1 MVRNA
6 SRYPMRNLGLKLYL
20 LFMISW
26 FLHLGSRVPFFGLI
40 RFDFLLLAVLAVL
53 AFLTAI
59 GQNQVGNR
67 TEYLLRTLI
76 LYSILAIPFVEWPG
90 SVINN
95 GIPDLIKALVFFYF
109 TISFVETEKDL
120 KLIVF
125 TFVACQSFRILEPL
139 YLHITEG
146 YWGSS
151 AFMADQTFLDR
162 LAGAPFDVINP
173 NGLAFVI
180 CTTIPFLYFLREL
193 SWKIWIAYACL
204 TPIFIYALMLTGSRS
219 GMIGILIIFLGILVR
234 SKRRIILG
242 LSVML
247 VTILGFPFLSPDM
260 QDRYLST
267 FGKGEKNIA
276 TAAGRQEGIM
286 HDLDVA
292 LRRPIFGHGLGTSL
306 EANSHFG
313 GVYLR
318 SHNLYAEVAQEL
330 GLVGLVIFIWFM
342 KSIFSNFIQTNK
354 ILSQQ
359 HMSGF
364 LPKFVN
370 AMQVWL
376 MMNFVFSFASYGLSG
391 YVWYFFAGISVV
403 VQRFATINL
412 TSEAN
417 KLSNEIKAVST
428 ASPRVFSE

>member
-1 MVRNA
+1 M
-6 SRYPMRNLGLKLYL
+6 SNLGLKLYL

-76 LYSILAIPFVEWPG
+76 LYSILTIPFVEWPG
-90 SVINN
+90 SVLWD
-95 GIPDLIKALVFFYF
+95 GIPNLVKALAFYYF
-109 TISFVETEKDL
+109 TICFIKTEKDL
-120 KLIVF
+120 KLLIF
-125 TFVACQSFRILEPL
+125 TFVACQSWRILEPF

-146 YWGSS
+146 YWGST
-151 AFMADQTFLDR
+151 AWMADQTFLDR
-162 LAGAPFDVINP
+162 LAGGPFDVINP

-193 SWKIWIAYACL
+193 SWKIWIAYASL

-219 GMIGILIIFLGILVR
+219 GMIGIFIIFLGILVR
-234 SKRRIILG
+234 SKRRILLG

-247 VTILGFPFLSPDM
+247 VAILGFPFLSSDM
-260 QDRYLST
+260 QDRYLSII
-267 FGKGEKNIA
+267 GKGEKNAA
-276 TAAGRQEGIM
+276 TAVGREEGVYS
-286 HDLDVA
+286 DLVVA

-313 GVYLR
+313 GAYLR
-318 SHNLYAEVAQEL
+318 SHNLYTEIAQEL
-330 GLVGLVIFIWFM
+330 GLIGLVIFILFM
-342 KSIFSNFIQTNK
+342 KSIFSNFDQAKK
-354 ILSQQ
+354 ILNQQ
-359 HMSGF
+359 HTIGGF
-364 LPKFVN
+364 LPKAVD

-376 MMNFVFSFASYGLSG
+376 MMNFIFSFASYGLSG
-391 YVWYFFAGISVV
+391 YVWYFFAGLSIV

-417 KLSNEIKAVST
+417 KLSNEKQAVST
-428 ASPRVFSE
+428 AGRRVFSK